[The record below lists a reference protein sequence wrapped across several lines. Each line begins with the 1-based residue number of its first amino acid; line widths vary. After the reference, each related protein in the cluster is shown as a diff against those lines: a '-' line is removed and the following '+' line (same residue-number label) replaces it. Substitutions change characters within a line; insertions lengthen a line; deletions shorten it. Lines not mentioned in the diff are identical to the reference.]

1 MSEIKE
7 EYVLIAKGGYLK
19 EPKVEHITIS
29 DQDEEFA
36 DGEDEFD
43 SFEDYR
49 DYVLEESA
57 AVYEQGFSKVV
68 IMSKKEYESLTQK

>member
-49 DYVLEESA
+49 DYVLEEAA

-68 IMSKKEYESLTQK
+68 IMTKQEYESLK